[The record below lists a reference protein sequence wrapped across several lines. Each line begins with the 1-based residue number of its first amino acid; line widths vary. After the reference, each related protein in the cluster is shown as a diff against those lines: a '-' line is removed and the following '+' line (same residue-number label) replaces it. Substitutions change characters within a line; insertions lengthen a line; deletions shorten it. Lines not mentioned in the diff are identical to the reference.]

1 MINTVN
7 NKISNL
13 KTNLTQLYQLEK
25 DGKIKVHD
33 AGIDEKMIPKSTQPC
48 SFTASIDANPQ
59 NYTYVVYQKEN

>member
-25 DGKIKVHD
+25 DGKIKVLD
-33 AGIDEKMIPKSTQPC
+33 AGLDEKLIPKSTQPC
-48 SFTASIDANPQ
+48 TFTTQIDANP
-59 NYTYVVYQKEN
+59 